1 MSQAQFSAFGR
12 IFDRAISLVIISMGA
27 VLSGAVAVV
36 GG

>member
-12 IFDRAISLVIISMGA
+12 LFDRAVSLVLISMGA
-27 VLSGAVAVV
+27 VLTGAVAVV

>member
-12 IFDRAISLVIISMGA
+12 LFDRAVALVIISLGA

>member
-12 IFDRAISLVIISMGA
+12 IFDRAVPLVIISMGA
-27 VLSGAVAVV
+27 VLSGAVAIV

>member
-12 IFDRAISLVIISMGA
+12 LLDRAVSLVIISMGA

>member
-12 IFDRAISLVIISMGA
+12 LFDRAIALVMISMGA